1 MNHSLRALVLRLG
14 RWSCGLHGYSC
25 GYSRGD
31 TSRAL
36 RSQLEQTVLEN
47 PAMESR
53 EVIGAYQSESEP
65 SKPRVAGSSPARR
78 AIDNWVFY
86 ARTTPSAC
94 SVRASTGAS
103 QRQLARG
110 FQLGQ
115 AANPLRSSLARR
127 HAGPQEMREDQV
139 LKGAACPS
147 GLAGP
152 ARRCK
157 WSRTNRRNRGH
168 APCSPANGETRT

>member
-65 SKPRVAGSSPARR
+65 SKPRVAGSSRSEERR
-78 AIDNWVFY
+78 VGKE
-86 ARTTPSAC
+86 
-94 SVRASTGAS
+94 VRA
-103 QRQLARG
+103 
-110 FQLGQ
+110 
-115 AANPLRSSLARR
+115 LRRPKHERKNS
-127 HAGPQEMREDQV
+127 
-139 LKGAACPS
+139 K
-147 GLAGP
+147 
-152 ARRCK
+152 
-157 WSRTNRRNRGH
+157 
-168 APCSPANGETRT
+168 